1 MLLKILCAVIA
12 RLFLHEA
19 FVFSVCPLLRQIS
32 LSYIDLSISYPPLH
46 CLIKSFFYF
55 IWLFLTLP
63 HIYILPLIHLCR
75 PFLLP
80 PFAFFHSF
88 EFLFTKISFL
98 NFWLKI
104 QNLYFGLLCF
114 HPCYLLSY
122 TLLFVY
128 SHLFTLTILH
138 TLSLSLSLSLLISLP
153 LSPSFDRREF
163 YQKGAYANDAN
174 RGVVAR
180 FREKFGP
187 KTRSPNHSSPSYSRS
202 IMYSSSSN
210 CSMTK
215 SLLKTVPKSTVLR
228 TVFATN
234 FLTKLPK
241 FFSIRVHCIP
251 VEAFVWSALQPEI
264 YLT

>member
-138 TLSLSLSLSLLISLP
+138 TLSLSLSLSLNLSTSFSFFWQTRILSKRCLCKRCKSRCCRSLP
-153 LSPSFDRREF
+153 WKIWAKDTF
-163 YQKGAYANDAN
+163 
-174 RGVVAR
+174 
-180 FREKFGP
+180 
-187 KTRSPNHSSPSYSRS
+187 
-202 IMYSSSSN
+202 
-210 CSMTK
+210 TK
-215 SLLKTVPKSTVLR
+215 SQLS
-228 TVFATN
+228 FI
-234 FLTKLPK
+234 LPLYN
-241 FFSIRVHCIP
+241 V
-251 VEAFVWSALQPEI
+251 
-264 YLT
+264 